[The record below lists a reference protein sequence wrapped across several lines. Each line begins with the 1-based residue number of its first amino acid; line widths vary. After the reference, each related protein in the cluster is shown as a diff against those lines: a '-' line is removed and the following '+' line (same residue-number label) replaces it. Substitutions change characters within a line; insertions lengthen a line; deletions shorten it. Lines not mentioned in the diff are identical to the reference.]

1 MSVQLKQKTIE
12 YFDGEAKLISQFIY
26 NENSAQPQPGII
38 IYPAFEGIAEFAI
51 EYAQNLIV
59 QGYACLVADIYG
71 EGRSAN
77 TIEGC
82 FELITPFL
90 EDRAL
95 VRRRSELA
103 FTAVANQDEV
113 DSQRIG
119 AIGFCFGGMCA
130 LELARTGANLKAA
143 VLAHAAL
150 AKSPK
155 LDTQNISTK
164 LLVLHGYQ
172 DPQIPPQVITEF
184 AQEMQTANN
193 QDWEFTFF
201 GDAKHSFTDPKTGS
215 FDPEKEAEMGREYNP
230 IVATR
235 TFDRAVKF
243 FAEIL

>member
-1 MSVQLKQKTIE
+1 MEIALKQKTIE

-26 NENSAQPQPGII
+26 NENSTELQPAII

-51 EYAQNLIV
+51 DYGKQLAEH
-59 QGYACLVADIYG
+59 GYACFIADIYG
-71 EGRSAN
+71 EGRNAN

-103 FTAVANQDEV
+103 FDAVTNQSEV
-113 DSQRIG
+113 DSQRVG

-150 AKSPK
+150 AKSPE
-155 LDTQNISTK
+155 LDTQNIATK
-164 LLVLHGYQ
+164 LLILHGYQ
-172 DPQIPPQVITEF
+172 DPQIPPQIITEF
-184 AQEMQTANN
+184 AQEMQIANN

-235 TFDRAVKF
+235 TFDRAVRF
-243 FAEIL
+243 FAEVL